1 MELQYVLIPIIVF
14 AVIVVVIFQ
23 YFNNK
28 ARREE
33 LARWAD
39 ARGWT
44 LELGKDK
51 TFDDRFPQFKL
62 LQRGSSRYADEILYG
77 QQQDGREVLV
87 FRYHYTTG
95 GGKNQ
100 QQHVLHAA
108 LLRLPFTMP
117 ELIIRP
123 EGLFDKLKSAFGLND
138 IDFESAEFSRRFAV
152 HCPDRRLAHDLIP
165 PETIE
170 FLLARATAYTLEAE
184 GDHLLIT
191 NEKQWGLRDIDPS
204 IAIATGFLDRIPP
217 GVIAHHQEHTR

>member
-14 AVIVVVIFQ
+14 VVIVVAIFG

-62 LQRGSSRYADEILYG
+62 LRRGSSRYADEVLCG
-77 QQQDGREVLV
+77 QHDGREVLV
-87 FRYHYTTG
+87 FRYHFTTG
-95 GGKNQ
+95 AGKNRQ
-100 QQHVLHAA
+100 HHVLNAA
-108 LLRLPFTMP
+108 LLHLPFTMP

-152 HCPDRRLAHDLIP
+152 HCHDRRLAHDLIP

-170 FLLARATAYTLEAE
+170 FLLARATRYTLEAE

-191 NEKQWGLRDIDPS
+191 NEKPWSLRDIDPS
-204 IAIATGFLDRIPP
+204 IAIATGFLDRIPL
-217 GVIAHHQEHTR
+217 GVIAHHQAQF